1 MVIVSH
7 LFLFYG
13 KILGADV
20 TRMSRICPYLELSI
34 SRQPH
39 FYEKILMIDL
49 ENVIL
54 KLKNNIII
62 LEINGKEFII

>member
-1 MVIVSH
+1 
-7 LFLFYG
+7 
-13 KILGADV
+13 
-20 TRMSRICPYLELSI
+20 MSRICPYLELSI